1 MTFPPG
7 HPALQHRPMGVQ
19 VSNVPARNRLGHIIN
34 RGPAPPSEPLA
45 PVPPVEE
52 GPLVLPIPT
61 LEDTLAAEAA
71 AQAAADAAEVQKWMK
86 RTEQRRYGADD
97 ASDVSDD
104 SDYDVEVGIEGEEL
118 RPGGKVVLGGARP
131 NRQAASQSTMQP
143 AVHSKVWSKISL
155 DSQTHRAQNSVR
167 TAEQMGETGK
177 FNMRDKQER
186 ATVEQVL
193 DPRTRMILFKL
204 VNGGWLHSV
213 NGCVSTGKEAN
224 VYHAPGPAKDYA
236 LKVYKTSILVFKDRE
251 KYVKGEHRFRR
262 GYCKS
267 NPRKMVRTW
276 AEKEFRNL
284 KRMEAAGIPCPRVEL
299 LRQHVLVMDFIGKE
313 GWPAPRLKD
322 VRLGEEKLRV
332 LYVEMLKIMRTIFHE
347 CKLVHGDLSEYNM
360 LYMDGKIYVIDVSQ
374 SVEHDHPRALDFL
387 RQDCVNVTQWFRQ
400 QGLTSVMRLQQ
411 LFCFVINPAIP
422 PGGVDKAI
430 DELLEGM
437 ESAPQD
443 DAKAKVDEEVF
454 RQIHLPRSFT
464 EIGKIDDWQQRVL
477 SGDQERNTQTLLLGM
492 PDAEREEDEAGSES
506 DEEEESGSERGDV
519 KEEVKEDEG
528 DEDEERRGPGMKWYH
543 ERSVGETADER
554 KERKRLVKEEQ
565 ALRRREKK
573 EQCPKAAR
581 KRQAKQAK
589 TNSKKK

>member
-7 HPALQHRPMGVQ
+7 HPAAPQHRPMGV
-19 VSNVPARNRLGHIIN
+19 SLGAGPTRNHLGHIVPGSAAP
-34 RGPAPPSEPLA
+34 RPQPLPPAPA
-45 PVPPVEE
+45 VGD
-52 GPLVLPIPT
+52 GPLVLPLPT
-61 LEDTLAAEAA
+61 LEDTQAQAA
-71 AQAAADAAEVQKWMK
+71 AQAAADAEEVQRWKE
-86 RTEQRRYGADD
+86 RTERRRYGADD
-97 ASDVSDD
+97 VDDVSDD
-104 SDYDVEVGIEGEEL
+104 SDWDVDVGIEGEDY
-118 RPGGKVVLGGARP
+118 RAGGKVVLGGAHY

-143 AVHSKVWSKISL
+143 TTHSKTWSKITL
-155 DSQTHRAQNSVR
+155 DSQTHGAQKSIR
-167 TAEQMGETGK
+167 KAEDMGETGK
-177 FNMRDKQER
+177 FNVRDKQER

-204 VNGGWLHSV
+204 VNGGWLHSI

-236 LKVYKTSILVFKDRE
+236 IKVYKTSILVFKDRE

-284 KRMEAAGIPCPRVEL
+284 KRLEAAGIPCPKTEL
-299 LRQHVLVMDFIGKE
+299 LRQHVLVMDFIGKD

-374 SVEHDHPRALDFL
+374 SVEHEHPRALEFL

-411 LFCFVINPAIP
+411 LFCFVIDPSIP

-430 DELLEGM
+430 DDVLEKM
-437 ESAPQD
+437 ESAPED

-464 EIGKIDDWQQRVL
+464 EIGKAENWQERLL
-477 SGDQERNTQTLLLGM
+477 SGDQERTTQTLMLGSAV
-492 PDAEREEDEAGSES
+492 PRRGDDSDSES
-506 DEEEESGSERGDV
+506 HFGDEEESESEDGEPKEG
-519 KEEVKEDEG
+519 EEV
-528 DEDEERRGPGMKWYH
+528 DEESYNKRGMKWFH
-543 ERSVGETADER
+543 ERSTGETPDER
-554 KERKRLVKEEQ
+554 RERKRLVKEEQ
-565 ALRRREKK
+565 AQRRREKK
-573 EQCPKAAR
+573 EQCPKALR
-581 KRQAKQAK
+581 KRREKQAK
-589 TNSKKK
+589 VNSKKK